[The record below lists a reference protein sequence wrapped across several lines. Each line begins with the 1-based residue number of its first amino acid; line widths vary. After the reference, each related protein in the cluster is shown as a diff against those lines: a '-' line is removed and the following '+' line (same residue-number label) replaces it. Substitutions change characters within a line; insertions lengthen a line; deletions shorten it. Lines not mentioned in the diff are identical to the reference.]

1 MFDGLLARR
10 FLFGFNF
17 QALFLVFQPLAV
29 IALKR
34 NALAAVQFQNPA
46 GHVVQEVAVVGDGNH
61 CAGVVV
67 QEAFQPGYRFGIQM
81 VGGLVQQQHVRAG
94 QQQTAQRHAAALTA
108 GEVFH
113 HGVPG
118 RQAKGIGSHFHLAL
132 NIVAVG
138 SLYKGFQFALFLGEG
153 IKVGIRLGI
162 GGIDL
167 IQLRQCVMDARDR
180 LIDDFL
186 DGLGV
191 VQFRFLGQVADVD
204 AGLGAGLTNVI
215 LVDTGHNT

>member
-29 IALKR
+29 VAFKR

-67 QEAFQPGYRFGIQM
+67 KEALEPRHGFSVQV

-94 QQQTAQRHAAALTA
+94 QQQAAQCHTAALTA

-118 RQAKGIGSHFHLAL
+118 RQAKGISCHFHLAL
-132 NIVAVG
+132 NVVAVG

-153 IKVGIRLGI
+153 IEVGIWLGI

-167 IQLRQCVMDARDR
+167 IQLRQCVMDAGDR

-191 VQFRFLGQVADVD
+191 VQFRFLGQITDVD
-204 AGLGAGLTNVI
+204 AGLGTGLTNVI